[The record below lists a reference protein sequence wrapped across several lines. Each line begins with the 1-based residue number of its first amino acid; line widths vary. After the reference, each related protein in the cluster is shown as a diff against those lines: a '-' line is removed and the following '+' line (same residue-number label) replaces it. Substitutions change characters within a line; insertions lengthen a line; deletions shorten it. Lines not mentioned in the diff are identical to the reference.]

1 MDMSVVHRLAGLA
14 MVGGLFLFFLWGLIG
29 WLARRDPG
37 AWYWRLLALLQVLLV
52 LQLVAGAV
60 LLVMGRRQ
68 SLLHYAYGALF
79 PAIALVVAHTLAR
92 GMERERDALLVFVGA
107 SFIVFGLTLRAL
119 ATGLGIG

>member
-1 MDMSVVHRLAGLA
+1 MSSVHRLVGFAV
-14 MVGGLFLFFLWGLIG
+14 VGGLFLFFLWGLIA

-37 AWYWRLLALLQVLLV
+37 EWHWRLLAVLQLLLV

-79 PAIALVVAHTLAR
+79 PLVALVVAHVLAR

-107 SFIVFGLTLRAL
+107 SFIVLGLTLRSL

>member
-1 MDMSVVHRLAGLA
+1 MSAVHRVAGFA
-14 MVGGLFLFFLWGLIG
+14 VVGGLFLFFLWGLIA

-37 AWYWRLLALLQVLLV
+37 AWYWRLLAALQVLLV

-60 LLVMGRRQ
+60 LLAMGRRQ

-79 PAIALVVAHTLAR
+79 PLVALVVAHVLAR
-92 GMERERDALLVFVGA
+92 GMERERDALLVFVA
-107 SFIVFGLTLRAL
+107 TSFIVFGLTLRAL